1 MKITVGELRVLADRL
16 SILPDVSK
24 FDDAEEREADRIIF
38 GLYDIVS
45 EAVRLSSELEKIVSI
60 SGEEEIR
67 LFLTGAADSIR
78 HIGYHLKDM
87 QYFIDFNSMKEE

>member
-16 SILPDVSK
+16 SILPDVNK
-24 FDDAEEREADRIIF
+24 FDDEEEREADRIIF
-38 GLYDIVS
+38 GLYDIVG
-45 EAVRLSSELEKIVSI
+45 EAIRLSSELEKIVST
-60 SGEEEIR
+60 SDEEEIR

-78 HIGYHLKDM
+78 HIDYHLRDM